1 MRAFIIFA
9 VVLFA
14 ACGNSSPGD
23 EEEVSGT
30 GRARPPVVA
39 GMFYPAD
46 PVELSSMVERL
57 IEASVVR
64 STGGTIIA
72 GVVPHAGYVYS
83 GATAADFFS
92 LINGLEFDVVIL
104 IGPSHRAAFQGM
116 SIFDGDFYL
125 TPLGSVP
132 VAADVADRLRESHPA
147 ASFIPAAHEEEHS
160 LEVQI
165 PFLQRSIEPGFRIVP
180 IVTGYTGA
188 NELQYMAELIL
199 AEAYNEK
206 ILVLASSDLS
216 HFPAESL
223 ARVVDSLTVEAIL
236 SGDMNQFLQV
246 TSEEKLPAGLD
257 TFACGRLPIALVM
270 AYTGLYPGV
279 TSELLSS
286 TTSASVSGDY
296 SRVVG
301 YASIAFESLEP
312 EPSEWSIS
320 EEGREELLE
329 IAIASVEAA
338 VENTGFNL
346 PDDTSLELLI
356 PRGAFVTLKRN
367 GRLRGCIGSMR
378 PIRPVAETVLLMARS
393 AAMEDPRFMPVT
405 PGELPDLEYEIS
417 VLTPLQI
424 LEDWHDVRV
433 GTDGL
438 MISAR
443 NRSGVLLPQ
452 VPVEQGWNREEF
464 LEGVCLKAGL
474 SPDAYLGEV
483 TLYRFQA
490 QVFGED
496 EEYSED

>member
-1 MRAFIIFA
+1 MRAFIIFT

-14 ACGNSSPGD
+14 ACGNSSPFD
-23 EEEVSGT
+23 KEVSLT

-39 GMFYPAD
+39 GMFYPSD
-46 PVELSSMVERL
+46 SVELSSMVERL
-57 IEASVVR
+57 IEESVVR
-64 STGGTIIA
+64 STDGTIIA

-83 GATAADFFS
+83 GATAADFYS
-92 LINGLEFDVVIL
+92 LIDGLEFDVVVL
-104 IGPSHRAAFQGM
+104 IGPSHRVAFQGM
-116 SIFDGDFYL
+116 SVFEGDSYL

-132 VAADVADRLRESHPA
+132 VAAGIADRLRESHPA

-165 PFLQRSIEPGFRIVP
+165 PFLQRTIEPGFRIVP
-180 IVTGYTGA
+180 IVIGYTGA

-206 ILVLASSDLS
+206 VLVLASSDLS
-216 HFPAESL
+216 HYPAESL
-223 ARVVDSLTVEAIL
+223 AEVVDSLTVEAIL
-236 SGDMNQFLQV
+236 SGDANKFLQA

-270 AYTGLYPGV
+270 DYAGLYPGV

-286 TTSASVSGDY
+286 TTSASVSGDR

-301 YASIAFESLEP
+301 YASIAFESSEP

-329 IAIASVEAA
+329 IAVASVKAA
-338 VENTGFNL
+338 VENAGYGL
-346 PDDTSLELLI
+346 PDDIPGELLT
-356 PRGAFVTLKRN
+356 PRGAFVTLKIN

-378 PIRPVAETVLLMARS
+378 PIRPVAETVSSMARS

-405 PGELPDLEYEIS
+405 LDELPYLEYEIS

-424 LEDWHDVRV
+424 LGDWHDVRV

-438 MISAR
+438 MISGSG

-474 SPDAYLGEV
+474 SPDAYFGEV

-496 EEYSED
+496 EAYSED

>member
-1 MRAFIIFA
+1 MRALLIFTII
-9 VVLFA
+9 LFA
-14 ACGNSSPGD
+14 ACGNSTPG
-23 EEEVSGT
+23 EEEVPGT
-30 GRARPPVVA
+30 GRARPPAVS
-39 GMFYPAD
+39 GMFYPSD
-46 PVELSSMVERL
+46 PVELSSMVDTL
-57 IEASVVR
+57 LEASVVR
-64 STGGTIIA
+64 STDGAVIA

-83 GATAADFFS
+83 GGTAADFYS
-92 LINGLEFDVVIL
+92 LIDEDEYDVVVL
-104 IGPSHRAAFQGM
+104 IGPSHRVAFQGM
-116 SIFDGDFYL
+116 SVFDGDSYI

-132 VAADVADRLRESHPA
+132 VASDIANRLRDSHPA
-147 ASFIPAAHEEEHS
+147 AAFVPAAHEEEHS

-165 PFLQRSIEPGFRIVP
+165 PFLQRSMEPGFRIVP
-180 IVTGYTGA
+180 IVIGNAGA
-188 NELQYMAELIL
+188 NDLQYMAELIL

-206 ILVLASSDLS
+206 VLVLASSDLS
-216 HFPAESL
+216 HYPAESL
-223 ARVVDSLTVEAIL
+223 AEIVDSLTVEAIL

-246 TSEEKLPAGLD
+246 TSEEKLPSGLD
-257 TFACGRLPIALVM
+257 TFACGRLPIALIM

-286 TTSASVSGDY
+286 TTSASVSGDQ

-301 YASIAFESLEP
+301 YASISFESSEP
-312 EPSEWSIS
+312 EPSVWSIS

-329 IAIASVEAA
+329 IAIASVKAA

-346 PDDTSLELLI
+346 PDDIPLELLT

-378 PIRPVAETVLLMARS
+378 PIRPIAETVSLMARS
-393 AAMEDPRFMPVT
+393 AAMEDPRFLPVT
-405 PGELPDLEYEIS
+405 PGEFPYLEYEIS

-424 LEDWHDVRV
+424 VEDWHDVRV

-496 EEYSED
+496 EADSED

>member
-1 MRAFIIFA
+1 MRVLIMFTVA
-9 VVLFA
+9 LFA
-14 ACGNSSPGD
+14 ACGNSFPGD
-23 EEEVSGT
+23 EGVSGT

-46 PVELSSMVERL
+46 PVELSSMVDRL

-64 STGGTIIA
+64 STAGTIIA

-83 GATAADFFS
+83 GGTAADFYS
-92 LINGLEFDVVIL
+92 LIDGLEYDVVII
-104 IGPSHRAAFQGM
+104 IGPSHHVAFQGM
-116 SIFDGDFYL
+116 SVFDGDFYL
-125 TPLGSVP
+125 TPLGPVP
-132 VAADVADRLRESHPA
+132 VAADIADRLRESHPA
-147 ASFIPAAHEEEHS
+147 ASFIPAAHEEEHC

-165 PFLQRSIEPGFRIVP
+165 PFLQRTIEPGFRIVP
-180 IVTGYTGA
+180 IVTGYTGT

-206 ILVLASSDLS
+206 VLVLASSDLS
-216 HFPAESL
+216 HYPTDSL
-223 ARVVDSLTVEAIL
+223 ARVVDSLTVKAIL
-236 SGDMNQFLQV
+236 SGDMNQFLQ
-246 TSEEKLPAGLD
+246 TPSEEKLPAGLD

-270 AYTGLYPGV
+270 AYTDLYPGV

-301 YASIAFESLEP
+301 YASIAFESSEP
-312 EPSEWSIS
+312 EPSEWTIS
-320 EEGREELLE
+320 EDGREELIE

-338 VENTGFNL
+338 VENTEFNL
-346 PDDTSLELLI
+346 PENIPLELLI
-356 PRGAFVTLKRN
+356 PRGAFVTLKKS
-367 GRLRGCIGSMR
+367 GHLRGCIGSMR
-378 PIRPVAETVLLMARS
+378 PIRPVAETVSLMARS
-393 AAMEDPRFMPVT
+393 AALEDPRFMPVA
-405 PGELPDLEYEIS
+405 PNELPDLEYEIS
-417 VLTPLQI
+417 VLTPMQI
-424 LEDWHDVRV
+424 IEDWHDVRV

-438 MISAR
+438 MIFGSG

-452 VPVEQGWNREEF
+452 VPVEQGWSREEF

-474 SPDAYLGEV
+474 SSDAYLGEV

-496 EEYSED
+496 EAYSED

>member
-1 MRAFIIFA
+1 MRVFMIFTTI
-9 VVLFA
+9 LFA
-14 ACGNSSPGD
+14 ACGNSSSGD
-23 EEEVSGT
+23 EEVPRT
-30 GRARPPVVA
+30 GRARLPVVA
-39 GMFYPAD
+39 GMFYPSD
-46 PVELSSMVERL
+46 PVELSGMVDRL
-57 IEASVVR
+57 IEASAVR
-64 STGGTIIA
+64 ITDGTIIA
-72 GVVPHAGYVYS
+72 GVIPHAGYVYS
-83 GATAADFFS
+83 GGTAADFFS
-92 LINGLEFDVVIL
+92 LIDGFEYDVVIL
-104 IGPSHRAAFQGM
+104 IGPSHRVAFQGM
-116 SIFDGDFYL
+116 SIFDGDFYI

-132 VAADVADRLRESHPA
+132 VASDIADRLRESHPA

-165 PFLQRSIEPGFRIVP
+165 PFLQRTLEPGFRIVP

-206 ILVLASSDLS
+206 VLVLASSDLS
-216 HFPAESL
+216 HFPPESL

-236 SGDMNQFLQV
+236 CGDVNQFLQV

-286 TTSASVSGDY
+286 TTSASVSGDWK
-296 SRVVG
+296 RVVG
-301 YASIAFESLEP
+301 YASIAFESSEP

-320 EEGREELLE
+320 EEGREKLLE

-346 PDDTSLELLI
+346 QDDIPGELLI

-367 GRLRGCIGSMR
+367 GSLRGCIGSMR
-378 PIRPVAETVLLMARS
+378 PIRSVAETVLLMARS

-424 LEDWHDVRV
+424 LGDWHDVRV

-496 EEYSED
+496 EAHSED